1 MDVLSNQYKDVVILG
16 GGPSGLAAGY
26 ILTEAGK
33 NALIIEQNPSV
44 GGLAKTMVHDGFR
57 FDLGGH
63 RFITDNKKLEQT
75 VREILG
81 DEILVVSRSSK
92 ILLNN
97 KYYDYPIKLWNALS
111 GIGFRTSLRIIF
123 EYLSEQISHRLKKS
137 PIISLEDWVVH
148 QFGRTMFN
156 IFFKGYSEKVW
167 GVRCDRIAMEWVAR
181 RIQGLS
187 LGVALKKA
195 LFHSRPGHIRTLAN
209 KFLYPTLGIGQI
221 SENLKT
227 EIEKKN
233 QIITS
238 SSVVRINHADGW
250 VENVT
255 VKNDHGICEYE
266 GNEFI
271 SSIPLTAIVQLLDPK
286 PPDEVLQ
293 AASSLRF
300 RDLVVVT
307 VMIDREKV
315 TDQTWIYIP
324 DSTVPFGRIHEPK
337 NWSNSMAPEGK
348 THLVVEYFCFS
359 GDTIWAATDG
369 ELRECTVRH
378 LNELGFIEVDEVIDC
393 VVLRIPK
400 AYPLFEVDFHKHQKI
415 IFDYLDRFNN
425 LHLIGRGGKF
435 EYYNTDHA
443 MESGITI
450 AETIISRD
458 HITAPDQ
465 RVEQTLTEGA

>member
-1 MDVLSNQYKDVVILG
+1 MDISNNQFKDVVILG

-26 ILTEAGK
+26 VLTEA
-33 NALIIEQNPSV
+33 NMDALVIEQNSTV
-44 GGLAKTMVHDGFR
+44 GGLAKTMEHNGFR

-63 RFITDNKKLEQT
+63 RFITDNKKLELT
-75 VREILG
+75 VRKILR

-97 KYYDYPIKLWNALS
+97 KYYDYPIKPLNALS
-111 GIGFRTSLRIIF
+111 GIGLRTSLRIII
-123 EYLSEQISHRLKKS
+123 EYISEQIGHRLRRS

-167 GVRCDRIAMEWVAR
+167 GVRCDRIAMEWVAL

-187 LGVALKKA
+187 LSVALTKA
-195 LFHSRPGHIRTLAN
+195 FFNIRPGHMRTLAN
-209 KFLYPTLGIGQI
+209 KFLYPPLGIGQI
-221 SENLKT
+221 SECLKA
-227 EIEKKN
+227 EIEKRN

-238 SSVVRINHADGW
+238 SRIVRINHTNGW
-250 VENVT
+250 VDNVT
-255 VKNDHGICEYE
+255 VKNDCGTHKYD

-271 SSIPLTAIVQLLDPK
+271 SSIPLTAIVRLLDPK
-286 PPDEVLQ
+286 PPEEVLQ
-293 AASSLRF
+293 AASHLRF

-307 VMIDREKV
+307 IMINREKV

-324 DSTVPFGRIHEPK
+324 DPAIPFGRIHEPK
-337 NWSNSMAPEGK
+337 NWSIRMAPEGK
-348 THLVVEYFCFS
+348 THLVVEYFCFREEA
-359 GDTIWAATDG
+359 IWTATDG
-369 ELRECTVRH
+369 ELRERTVRH

-415 IFDYLDRFNN
+415 IFDYLDRFKN

-450 AETIISRD
+450 AEAIISEDR
-458 HITAPDQ
+458 IVAPDQ
-465 RVEQTLTEGA
+465 RAEQTLAGGA